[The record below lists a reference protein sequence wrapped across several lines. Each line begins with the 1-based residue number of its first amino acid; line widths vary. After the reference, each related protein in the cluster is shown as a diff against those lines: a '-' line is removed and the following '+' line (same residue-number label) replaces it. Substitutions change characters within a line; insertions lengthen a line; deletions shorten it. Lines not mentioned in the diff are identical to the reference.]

1 MIDYRRP
8 GTDPAKHPWSI
19 VPGHRVTVWLADATQ
34 VGRFDGFDDDAI
46 YVDGVRIRRVDIRS
60 IEIH

>member
-1 MIDYRRP
+1 MIEIIAQP
-8 GTDPAKHPWSI
+8 GQ
-19 VPGHRVTVWLADATQ
+19 RVTVWFYDATQ
-34 VGRFDGFDDDAI
+34 VGRLDRVDEDAI